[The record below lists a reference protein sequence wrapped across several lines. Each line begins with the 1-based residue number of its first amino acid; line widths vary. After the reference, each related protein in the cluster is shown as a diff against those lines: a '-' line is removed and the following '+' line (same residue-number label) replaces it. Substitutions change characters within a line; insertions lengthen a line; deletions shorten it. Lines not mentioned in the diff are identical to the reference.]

1 MSIRSEGLVVA
12 PRPPRPGSVGAA
24 HAAHGL
30 RERLTGQQLPDL
42 DLTTSDAIRLP
53 LRAHVSGLVVFY
65 FTAGHS
71 ESDRHQ
77 RAAHRDIA
85 QHRGYVAHSA
95 TFAQLGAKVFG
106 VSTQHRD
113 HLRACMDSLAVRHIM
128 FSDPELA
135 IADAL
140 SLPSTGADARR
151 GYHRIALVTDNGI
164 IQATFGPSADET
176 AGGAEQPLAWLRGR

>member
-1 MSIRSEGLVVA
+1 VSTQDGAVA
-12 PRPPRPGSVGAA
+12 VQRPNPPNGSVGAA

-53 LRAHVSGLVVFY
+53 LRAHVSGLVVLY

-71 ESDRHQ
+71 ASDRDEG
-77 RAAHRDIA
+77 AAHRDIA

-140 SLPSTGADARR
+140 SLPSTDADAR
-151 GYHRIALVTDNGI
+151 GYRRIALVADNGI
-164 IQATFGPSADET
+164 IQATFGPSADEM